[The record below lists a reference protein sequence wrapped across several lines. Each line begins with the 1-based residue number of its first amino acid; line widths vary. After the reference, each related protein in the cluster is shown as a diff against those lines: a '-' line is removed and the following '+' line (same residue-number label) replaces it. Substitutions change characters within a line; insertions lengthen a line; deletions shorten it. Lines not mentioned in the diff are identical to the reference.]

1 MENESVEK
9 LFERIDQLV
18 GYLERKESDN
28 SAVNSSP
35 YLTTKEA
42 ADYIK
47 ASKRTIERMIKNNQ
61 IKYYP
66 INQEKNRS
74 KYLIKKKDLD
84 AYLEHF
90 AKEPKYEIFQRA
102 VNGGRGRR

>member
-28 SAVNSSP
+28 SVASP
-35 YLTTKEA
+35 YLTTQEA
-42 ADYIK
+42 ADYLK
-47 ASKRTIERMIKNNQ
+47 VSKRTIERMLKNNQ

-66 INQEKNRS
+66 INQEKNRC

-84 AYLEHF
+84 AYLEYF
-90 AKEPKYEIFQRA
+90 AKEAKYELFQRS

>member
-1 MENESVEK
+1 MDESTIDRLV
-9 LFERIDQLV
+9 ERIDKLT
-18 GYLERKESDN
+18 GFMERRE
-28 SAVNSSP
+28 VETLSP
-35 YLTTKEA
+35 YLTTQEA
-42 ADYIK
+42 ADYLK
-47 ASKRTIERMIKNNQ
+47 VSKRTIERMIKSNQ